1 MTLSL
6 LLVLTVSLF
15 TCLGQLMQKQAMES
29 WKALQSGPVGLLT
42 SRWLWL
48 AILCLGT
55 AMLIWLAVLQRLDVS
70 VAYPM
75 LSLNFV
81 FVTLAAQFWF
91 GEKTSPRHWIGI
103 FCIMFGIVLLRAN

>member
-1 MTLSL
+1 MSL
-6 LLVLTVSLF
+6 LLVLAVSLF
-15 TCLGQLMQKQAMES
+15 TCLGQLMQKQAVES
-29 WKALQSGPVGLLT
+29 WKVQPTGTLGMLT

-48 AILCLGT
+48 AIISLGT
-55 AMLIWLAVLQRLDVS
+55 AMLIWLVVLQRLEVS

-91 GEKTSPRHWIGI
+91 GEKTTPRHWVGI
-103 FCIMFGIVLLRAN
+103 LFIMLGIALLRGT